1 MTGVHHGTGQHA
13 NVIPADEL
21 PQGLKV
27 RFIVVLRIS
36 NSNED
41 HGADSLQFWWLCEPF
56 YLVSNMF
63 IKASIG
69 IMLLRLSV
77 NRVHKAIVWT
87 VIAVTEI
94 YSLCFFFVFLFQCV
108 PSSYF
113 WTQLTGGEGTCM
125 DPDIVVSVF
134 YGYSAITCAGD
145 WTFSIL
151 PVFLVW
157 DLQMGRKEKVSV
169 IMILAVGAL

>member
-13 NVIPADEL
+13 WVIPADEL

-27 RFIVVLRIS
+27 RLYSLYRSPTPIRIKKT
-36 NSNED
+36 
-41 HGADSLQFWWLCEPF
+41 DSRQFWWLCEPF

-77 NRVHKAIVWT
+77 NTVHKAIVWT
-87 VIAVTEI
+87 VLAITEI

-108 PSSYF
+108 PSAYF
-113 WTQLTGGEGTCM
+113 WTQLTGGEERAWI
-125 DPDIVVSVF
+125 PSSLSR
-134 YGYSAITCAGD
+134 YSMAIRPSLA
-145 WTFSIL
+145 
-151 PVFLVW
+151 LVTGHI
-157 DLQMGRKEKVSV
+157 QSFPYS
-169 IMILAVGAL
+169 